1 MFGVGGSSG
10 GHVHMNELRQ
20 DGVEG
25 GGGGADLTVN
35 PRLDQQAAFGKYE
48 NKTLTLCQDIS
59 IIEVKQQCSLKEHF

>member
-35 PRLDQQAAFGKYE
+35 PRLDQQAAFGKY
-48 NKTLTLCQDIS
+48 
-59 IIEVKQQCSLKEHF
+59 

>member
-25 GGGGADLTVN
+25 GGASHSHKVLEVGTWFL
-35 PRLDQQAAFGKYE
+35 PLQEWQA
-48 NKTLTLCQDIS
+48 I
-59 IIEVKQQCSLKEHF
+59 